1 MARKDDWK
9 AVEIPSQIE
18 EFVLEK
24 RLTCDD
30 IRQIEEGRRP
40 EETEDKWFMHYE
52 NSKLFIHRSW
62 TGYCIYV
69 VDISE
74 SGELKAIVNRNS
86 EQYKENDI
94 ERDKIQLNILI
105 NGLIRR
111 NRENARL
118 MKSYI
123 ERAKKIINIEVE
135 MK

>member
-1 MARKDDWK
+1 M
-9 AVEIPSQIE
+9 
-18 EFVLEK
+18 
-24 RLTCDD
+24 
-30 IRQIEEGRRP
+30 
-40 EETEDKWFMHYE
+40 EDKWFMHYE
-52 NSKLFIHRSW
+52 NSKLFIHRNW

-111 NRENARL
+111 NGENARL

-135 MK
+135 MKYLKQFRNIRLESLMNYID

>member
-1 MARKDDWK
+1 MVRKDDWK
-9 AVEIPSQIE
+9 TVEIPAQIE

-24 RLTCDD
+24 RLTRDD
-30 IRQIEEGRRP
+30 IKWIEEGHRP
-40 EETEDKWFMHYE
+40 KEMEDKWFMYYE
-52 NSKLFIHRSW
+52 NNKLFIHRSW

-86 EQYKENDI
+86 EQYKEKDI
-94 ERDKIQLNILI
+94 ERDKIKLNNLI

-111 NRENARL
+111 NGENARL

-123 ERAKKIINIEVE
+123 EQTQKDN
-135 MK
+135 